1 METIGNLTV
10 SDERREP
17 DRAEEPASGSSHALL
32 VQMVRQEEEI
42 CSEEGIDGYD
52 FSELSES
59 LAASGPW
66 KSIEPQTLE
75 DFNCDFFSLMCNVGD
90 CDAVALAAI
99 DTQG

>member
-1 METIGNLTV
+1 
-10 SDERREP
+10 
-17 DRAEEPASGSSHALL
+17 
-32 VQMVRQEEEI
+32 MVRQEEEI